1 MAKGGDRPGSLA
13 FFLTRL
19 RPGSDCACCGGR
31 LEAEAG
37 REKGGLRRGAFGE
50 AGRYVLV
57 CPVCGCEVTE
67 EESASDD
74 AECWDKLYSAA

>member
-19 RPGSDCACCGGR
+19 RPGSECACCGGH

-37 REKGGLRRGAFGE
+37 RKRGVLRQGAVGE
-50 AGRYVLV
+50 VGRYALV

-67 EESASDD
+67 QSVSDD
-74 AECWDKLYSAA
+74 AACWGKLYSAA